1 MLIVLFVLDTLY
13 LYGNYS
19 KEKKERIKI
28 ASDIFDC
35 ACEVPW
41 FIVQIL
47 MLIIFSKYGKPLEDD
62 DEKLIKTKMIEL
74 FEKRENDKNDEKLI
88 FERK

>member
-1 MLIVLFVLDTLY
+1 MLIVLFILDTLY
-13 LYGNYS
+13 LYGNNS
-19 KEKKERIKI
+19 EEKKERIKI

-62 DEKLIKTKMIEL
+62 DEK
-74 FEKRENDKNDEKLI
+74 FRKNNVEI
-88 FERK
+88 FRSEFYL